1 MTELPKKD
9 HLGEAL
15 GLPTLVDRPPPPPR
29 GPSDGSVRGDF
40 ERARENVE
48 EVIDSADTAIDELA
62 GIANQS
68 QHPRAYKV
76 LSQLLKTKLECSREI
91 MTLHRD
97 LRDAQ
102 AADERRGDQPTV
114 NNLFVGS
121 SAELLAMLENEK
133 KRTK

>member
-1 MTELPKKD
+1 MELPKKD

-29 GPSDGSVRGDF
+29 AVSDGSVLGDF

-62 GIANQS
+62 VIANQS
-68 QHPRAYKV
+68 QHPRAYEV

-97 LRDAQ
+97 LRDALPS
-102 AADERRGDQPTV
+102 DERDKPTV

-121 SAELLAMLENEK
+121 SAELLSMLENEK